1 MFLRHHSFKILA
13 SALMLV
19 AGTGVAAAQTA
30 MQAGAETR
38 SIGID
43 ASDLD
48 LASGAGRAVLQQ
60 RIGHAVDNICGSSHA
75 RSTWEQAN
83 YAACS
88 KAARA
93 DVQSKVDAI
102 VAAAEN
108 ARKMAGTRATVPSM

>member
-13 SALMLV
+13 SAALLLAAS
-19 AGTGVAAAQTA
+19 AGFASAQ
-30 MQAGAETR
+30 TR

-48 LASGAGRAVLQQ
+48 LASDAGRAVLQQ
-60 RIGHAVDNICGSSHA
+60 RIGHAVDNICGSPYA
-75 RSTWEQAN
+75 RSTWEQVN

-93 DVQSKVDAI
+93 DVQTKIDAM

-108 ARKMAGTRATVPSM
+108 ARKMAGTRGTVPSM

>member
-1 MFLRHHSFKILA
+1 MFLRHHSFKILGTA
-13 SALMLV
+13 VLMLAV
-19 AGTGVAAAQTA
+19 STGFAAAQ
-30 MQAGAETR
+30 TR

-48 LASGAGRAVLQQ
+48 LASNAGRAVLEQ
-60 RIGHAVDNICGSSHA
+60 RVNHAVDNICGSAHS
-75 RSTWEQAN
+75 RSTWEQVN

-93 DVQSKVDAI
+93 DVQTRVDAM

-108 ARKMAGTRATVPSM
+108 ARRMAGTRATTPSM